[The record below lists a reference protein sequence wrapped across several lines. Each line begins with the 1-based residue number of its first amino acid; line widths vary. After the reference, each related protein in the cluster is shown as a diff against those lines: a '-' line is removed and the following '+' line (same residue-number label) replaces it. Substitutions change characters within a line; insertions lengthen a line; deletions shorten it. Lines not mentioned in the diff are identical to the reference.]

1 MYFAAGRRASPGW
14 SGLSQTGYQG
24 ISGWNGMD
32 LSIGE
37 PLTLPRRRS
46 VTVES
51 GNLILSVLPPA
62 ELGHLNPHLEPFP
75 LRHETVLHQA
85 DEAIRHVYF
94 PLSGMVSLVTVLLD
108 GDAIETATVGSE
120 GVVGLSVFLGNAASA
135 VRAIVQVSGQSLRIT
150 SDDFLAAL
158 PHCPVLDSAL
168 KLYADY
174 YLALTA
180 QSAACNR
187 LHPVN
192 ERCARWLL
200 TTHDRA
206 GSDEFRLTQ
215 ELLSQMLGV
224 RRPSVTVAA
233 SALAH
238 ANLIT
243 YRRGRMK
250 ILDRE
255 GLEAAACEC
264 HSILAERAR
273 HMLDGLGKPALDG
286 RH

>member
-1 MYFAAGRRASPGW
+1 VLRALPPEEFAR
-14 SGLSQTGYQG
+14 LSQ
-24 ISGWNGMD
+24 
-32 LSIGE
+32 
-37 PLTLPRRRS
+37 
-46 VTVES
+46 
-51 GNLILSVLPPA
+51 
-62 ELGHLNPHLEPFP
+62 HFEPFA
-75 LRHETVLHQA
+75 LRHEMVVHQA

-108 GDAIETATVGSE
+108 GDAIETATAGNE
-120 GVVGLSVFLGNAASA
+120 GIIGLSLFLGNPVSP
-135 VRAIVQVSGQSLRIT
+135 VRAMVQVSGQSLRVGA
-150 SDDFLAAL
+150 DEFLAAL
-158 PHCPVLDSAL
+158 PHCPVLDSGL
-168 KLYADY
+168 KRYADY
-174 YLALTA
+174 MLALTA

-238 ANLIT
+238 ANLIS

-250 ILDRE
+250 ILDRG

-273 HMLDGLGKPALDG
+273 HMPNGLARPGADA
-286 RH
+286 RR

>member
-1 MYFAAGRRASPGW
+1 
-14 SGLSQTGYQG
+14 
-24 ISGWNGMD
+24 
-32 LSIGE
+32 
-37 PLTLPRRRS
+37 LPTRRS
-46 VTVES
+46 TFADT
-51 GNLILSVLPPA
+51 GNRILGSLPPE
-62 ELGHLNPHLEPFP
+62 ELNRLSPFLEPFV
-75 LRHETVLHQA
+75 LRHEMVLHQA
-85 DEAIRHVYF
+85 DETINHVYF

-108 GDAIETATVGSE
+108 GDAVETATAGNE
-120 GVVGLSVFLGNAASA
+120 GIIGLSLFLGTGVSS
-135 VRAIVQVSGQSLRIT
+135 VRAIVQVSGQSLRMG
-150 SDDFLAAL
+150 SEDFLAAV
-158 PHCPVLDSAL
+158 PYCPVLESAL
-168 KLYADY
+168 RLYVDY
-174 YLALTA
+174 VLALTA

-206 GSDEFRLTQ
+206 ASDEFHLTQ

-238 ANLIT
+238 ANLIS

-255 GLEAAACEC
+255 GLEGAACEC
-264 HSILAERAR
+264 HGILLERSR
-273 HMLDGLGKPALDG
+273 HMFNGLSRPVLDG
-286 RH
+286 RR

>member
-1 MYFAAGRRASPGW
+1 M
-14 SGLSQTGYQG
+14 TV
-24 ISGWNGMD
+24 
-32 LSIGE
+32 
-37 PLTLPRRRS
+37 PRRRS
-46 VTVES
+46 TPGGP
-51 GNLILSVLPPA
+51 GNQLLGALPA
-62 ELGHLNPHLEPFP
+62 EELTRLTPHLEPFSF
-75 LRHETVLHQA
+75 RHEMVLHRP
-85 DEAIRHVYF
+85 DEPIKHVYF
-94 PLSGMVSLVTVLLD
+94 PVSGMVSLVTVLLD
-108 GDAIETATVGSE
+108 GDAIETATAGNE
-120 GVVGLSVFLGNAASA
+120 GLIGLSLFLGNPDSS
-135 VRAIVQVSGQSLRIT
+135 VRAIVQVSGQALRMGA
-150 SDDFLAAL
+150 DEFLAAL
-158 PHCPVLDSAL
+158 PHCPTLDSGL

-174 YLALTA
+174 MLALTA

-238 ANLIT
+238 ANLIA

-264 HSILAERAR
+264 HGILAERAR
-273 HMLDGLGKPALDG
+273 HMLNGFAHPAVDG
-286 RH
+286 RR

>member
-1 MYFAAGRRASPGW
+1 
-14 SGLSQTGYQG
+14 
-24 ISGWNGMD
+24 MD
-32 LSIGE
+32 LATGE
-37 PLTLPRRRS
+37 PLTLPRRSS
-46 VTVES
+46 VTVEPA
-51 GNLILSVLPPA
+51 NHILRALPPK
-62 ELGHLNPHLEPFP
+62 ELDRLSPHFERFL
-75 LRHETVLHQA
+75 LRHETVLYQP

-108 GDAIETATVGSE
+108 GDAIETATVGNE
-120 GVVGLSVFLGNAASA
+120 GVVGLSLFLGNGASP
-135 VRAIVQVSGQSLRIT
+135 VRAIVQVSGQSVRIPA
-150 SDDFLAAL
+150 DDFLAAL
-158 PHCPVLDSAL
+158 PHCPVLEAAL

-174 YLALTA
+174 FLALTA

-206 GSDEFRLTQ
+206 ESDEFRLTQ

-243 YRRGRMK
+243 YRRGKMK

-264 HSILAERAR
+264 HGILAQRAR
-273 HMLDGLGKPALDG
+273 HMLDGLRKTSLDG
-286 RH
+286 RR